1 MLKVEDMSPGEMH
14 ALLQRESFG
23 HLGCARDGRPY
34 VVPMHYAYDG
44 KDLYFFTTQGM
55 KTRFIQA
62 NPQVCLQV
70 EEVIDSTSWRSVMVV
85 GRAHELTLADEMR
98 QAMKLITERNP
109 SLSPAISATEIDS
122 MGRGVDIALYRITP
136 EIIDGRQTVSS

>member
-1 MLKVEDMSPGEMH
+1 MLKVEDMAPAELH

-23 HLGCARDGRPY
+23 HLGCARNHRPY

-44 KDLYFFTTQGM
+44 KDLFFFTTQGM
-55 KTRFIQA
+55 KTQFIDA

-70 EEVIDSTSWRSVMVV
+70 EEITDSTHWRSVMVI
-85 GRAHELTLADEMR
+85 GKAEQITHTEEMQ

-109 SLSPAISATEIDS
+109 SLTPAISATELDAL
-122 MGRGVDIALYRITP
+122 GRAVDIALYRIVP
-136 EIIDGRQTVSS
+136 ELIDGRKTG

>member
-1 MLKVEDMSPGEMH
+1 MLKVEDMSPAEMH
-14 ALLQRESFG
+14 ALLERESFG

-70 EEVIDSTSWRSVMVV
+70 RS
-85 GRAHELTLADEMR
+85 
-98 QAMKLITERNP
+98 
-109 SLSPAISATEIDS
+109 AISAVPAT
-122 MGRGVDIALYRITP
+122 GALMSCRCTMLTTARIS
-136 EIIDGRQTVSS
+136 ISSRRKE